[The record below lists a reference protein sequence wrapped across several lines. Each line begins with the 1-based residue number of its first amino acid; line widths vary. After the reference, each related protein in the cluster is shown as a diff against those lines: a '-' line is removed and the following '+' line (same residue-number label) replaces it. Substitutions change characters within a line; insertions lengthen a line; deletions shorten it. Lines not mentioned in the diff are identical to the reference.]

1 MALSLN
7 AADMTQP
14 VSSLGYG
21 SYVYADGM
29 ICFTSLYPNALYKP
43 GFLPNIYFSCAARAR
58 AMSWQLLGSD
68 WDEDSFSLEHGTLG
82 RIGLSSTEDDG

>member
-1 MALSLN
+1 TRVGNFDERQWGIS
-7 AADMTQP
+7 
-14 VSSLGYG
+14 VSAVTASP
-21 SYVYADGM
+21 
-29 ICFTSLYPNALYKP
+29 YPNALYKP

>member
-29 ICFTSLYPNALYKP
+29 ICFTSLYPSNDQNLWMTPVRVA
-43 GFLPNIYFSCAARAR
+43 
-58 AMSWQLLGSD
+58 
-68 WDEDSFSLEHGTLG
+68 
-82 RIGLSSTEDDG
+82 